1 MHRLKDK
8 GSASAEIALYVR
20 EAVRIQPEG
29 GCFGVW
35 KNNVSTSTISFT
47 TP

>member
-8 GSASAEIALYVR
+8 VPAPAEIALYVR
-20 EAVRIQPEG
+20 EAVRIQLKE
-29 GCFGVW
+29 GCFDVW
-35 KNNVSTSTISFT
+35 KNNVSNSTIFFT